1 MKRNYINLS
10 DKQLS
15 LIIKNLQNSF
25 EEDRVDIYD
34 DNELFDYSTTN
45 VIDSVLKYFGIELM
59 DEEDYTFFIALCR
72 LNENPEESIIRP
84 KLETYKIT
92 HKEEV
97 IEYKTYEY
105 ETKSNSYIP
114 LNSENVYSMGAND
127 LYSYYEGKLVGQDV
141 DDTEHRDDYID
152 DISKLKRFD

>member
-25 EEDRVDIYD
+25 EEDRVDIDD

>member
-10 DKQLS
+10 DKQLR
-15 LIIKNLQNSF
+15 LIITNLQNSF
-25 EEDRVDIYD
+25 EEDNIDIDD
-34 DNELFDYSTTN
+34 DNELFEHSTTD
-45 VIDSVLKYFGIELM
+45 VIDSVLKYFGIELW
-59 DEEDYTFFIALCR
+59 DEEDYSFFMGLCR
-72 LNENPEESIIRP
+72 LNKNPEGSIIRP

-97 IEYKTYEY
+97 IEYRTYEY
-105 ETKSNSYIP
+105 ATNSNSYIP
-114 LNSENVYSMGAND
+114 LNKNNVYSMAAND
-127 LYSYYEGKLVGQDV
+127 LYLYYEGTLVGKEV

>member
-10 DKQLS
+10 DKQLR
-15 LIIKNLQNSF
+15 IIITNLQNAF
-25 EEDRVDIYD
+25 EDENVDIND
-34 DNELFDYSTTN
+34 DSDLFEYGTRD
-45 VIDSVLKYFGIELM
+45 VIDSVLKYFGFEPW

-72 LNENPEESIIRP
+72 LNKNPEGSIVRP

-97 IEYKTYEY
+97 IEYKTIEY
-105 ETKSNSYIP
+105 STNINAYVP
-114 LNSENVYSMGAND
+114 LNKDNVYSMGQND
-127 LYSYYEGKLVGQDV
+127 LYFYYEGKVVDEQV

>member
-10 DKQLS
+10 DKQLR
-15 LIIKNLQNSF
+15 LIITNLQNSF
-25 EEDRVDIYD
+25 EEDNIVIHD
-34 DNELFDYSTTN
+34 DNELFEHSTTN
-45 VIDSVLKYFGIELM
+45 VIDSVLKYFGIELW
-59 DEEDYTFFIALCR
+59 DEEDYSFFMALCR
-72 LNENPEESIIRP
+72 LNINPEGSINRP

-105 ETKSNSYIP
+105 ATNINSYIP
-114 LNSENVYSMGAND
+114 LNKNNVYSLGAND
-127 LYSYYEGKLVGQDV
+127 LYLYYEGTLVGKEV

-152 DISKLKRFD
+152 DVSKLKRFD

>member
-10 DKQLS
+10 DKQLR
-15 LIIKNLQNSF
+15 IIITNLQNAF
-25 EEDRVDIYD
+25 EEDKVDIND
-34 DNELFDYSTTN
+34 DSDLFGYGTRD
-45 VIDSVLKYFGIELM
+45 VIDSVLKYFGIELW

-72 LNENPEESIIRP
+72 LNKNPEGSIVRQ

-97 IEYKTYEY
+97 IEYKTIEY
-105 ETKSNSYIP
+105 STKINAYIP
-114 LNSENVYSMGAND
+114 INKDNVYSMGQND
-127 LYSYYEGKLVGQDV
+127 LYFYYEGNVVDEQV

>member
-15 LIIKNLQNSF
+15 LIITNLQNSF
-25 EEDRVDIYD
+25 EEDRVDIND
-34 DNELFDYSTTN
+34 DNELFDYSTIN
-45 VIDSVLKYFGIELM
+45 VIDSVLKYFGIELL

-72 LNENPEESIIRP
+72 LNKNPEESIIRP

>member
-25 EEDRVDIYD
+25 EEDRIDIDD
-34 DNELFDYSTTN
+34 DNELFDYLTTN
-45 VIDSVLKYFGIELM
+45 VIDSVLKYFGIELL

-141 DDTEHRDDYID
+141 ADTEHRDDYIE

>member
-1 MKRNYINLS
+1 MTRNYINLS

-25 EEDRVDIYD
+25 EEDRVDIDD

-114 LNSENVYSMGAND
+114 LNNENVYSMGAND

>member
-10 DKQLS
+10 DKQLR
-15 LIIKNLQNSF
+15 LIITNLQNSF
-25 EEDRVDIYD
+25 EEDNIVIDD
-34 DNELFDYSTTN
+34 DNDLFEHSTTD
-45 VIDSVLKYFGIELM
+45 VIDSVLKYFGIELW
-59 DEEDYTFFIALCR
+59 DEEDYSFFMALCR
-72 LNENPEESIIRP
+72 LNINPEGSINRP

-105 ETKSNSYIP
+105 ATNINSYIP
-114 LNSENVYSMGAND
+114 LNKNNVYSLGAND
-127 LYSYYEGKLVGQDV
+127 LYLYYEGTLVGKEV

-152 DISKLKRFD
+152 DVSKLKRFD

>member
-25 EEDRVDIYD
+25 EEDNIVIHD
-34 DNELFDYSTTN
+34 DNELFEHSTTN
-45 VIDSVLKYFGIELM
+45 VIDSVLKYFGIELW
-59 DEEDYTFFIALCR
+59 DEEDYSFFMALCR
-72 LNENPEESIIRP
+72 LNINPEGSINRP

-105 ETKSNSYIP
+105 SSNINSYIP
-114 LNSENVYSMGAND
+114 LNKNNVYSMGAND
-127 LYSYYEGKLVGQDV
+127 LYHYYDGTLVGEET
-141 DDTEHRDDYID
+141 DDTEHRDEYID

>member
-10 DKQLS
+10 DKQLR
-15 LIIKNLQNSF
+15 IIITNLQNAF
-25 EEDRVDIYD
+25 EEDKVDIND
-34 DNELFDYSTTN
+34 DSDLFGYGTRD
-45 VIDSVLKYFGIELM
+45 VIDSVLKYFGIELW

-72 LNENPEESIIRP
+72 LNKNPEGSIVRP

-97 IEYKTYEY
+97 IEYKTIEY
-105 ETKSNSYIP
+105 STKINAYIP
-114 LNSENVYSMGAND
+114 INKDNVYSMGQND
-127 LYSYYEGKLVGQDV
+127 LYFYYEGNVVDEQV

>member
-10 DKQLS
+10 DKQLR
-15 LIIKNLQNSF
+15 IIITNLQNSF
-25 EEDRVDIYD
+25 EEDNIVIDD
-34 DNELFDYSTTN
+34 DNVLFEHSTTV
-45 VIDSVLKYFGIELM
+45 VIDSVLKYFGIELWN
-59 DEEDYTFFIALCR
+59 EEDYSFFMALCR
-72 LNENPEESIIRP
+72 LNINPEGSINRP

-105 ETKSNSYIP
+105 ATNINSYIP
-114 LNSENVYSMGAND
+114 LNKNNVYSLGAND
-127 LYSYYEGKLVGQDV
+127 LYLYYEGTLVGKEV

-152 DISKLKRFD
+152 DVSKLKRFD

>member
-10 DKQLS
+10 YKQIS

-25 EEDRVDIYD
+25 EEDRVDIDD

-72 LNENPEESIIRP
+72 LNKNPEESIIRP

>member
-25 EEDRVDIYD
+25 EEDRVDIND

-72 LNENPEESIIRP
+72 LNKNPEESIIRP

>member
-25 EEDRVDIYD
+25 EEDRVDIDD

-72 LNENPEESIIRP
+72 LNKNPEESIIRP

>member
-25 EEDRVDIYD
+25 EEDRVDIDD

-114 LNSENVYSMGAND
+114 LNSKNVYSMGGND
-127 LYSYYEGKLVGQDV
+127 LYHYYEGKLVGQDV

>member
-25 EEDRVDIYD
+25 EEDRVDIDD

-45 VIDSVLKYFGIELM
+45 VIDSVLKYFGIELL

-72 LNENPEESIIRP
+72 LNKNPEESIIRP

>member
-25 EEDRVDIYD
+25 EEDRVDIDD

-97 IEYKTYEY
+97 IQYKTYEY
-105 ETKSNSYIP
+105 VTKSNSYIP
-114 LNSENVYSMGAND
+114 LNNENVYSMAAND
-127 LYSYYEGKLVGQDV
+127 LYSYYEGTLVGEET
-141 DDTEHRDDYID
+141 DDTEHRDDFID